1 MTYKWCLNLAKAA
14 VISLLLYFRLPGR
27 LQFSCTLA
35 WSCTSQ
41 AYNSFISS
49 PLIIL
54 QLWRIINN
62 RYTLS
67 CPVTPDAL
75 TVKGIPGDLTSHG
88 WMQGAFTS
96 PSNCD
101 LDPQYS
107 HSASRPQ
114 QRHYMDTTLFTHA
127 RGGERVPTV
136 IQRQV
141 VSIQRFIDIKQQ
153 HTATNR
159 SSTQWLTSVRAEINI
174 KGGSGGGASQDY
186 WRCSHQSRLQER

>member
-14 VISLLLYFRLPGR
+14 VISLLYFRLPGR

-62 RYTLS
+62 RHTLS

-127 RGGERVPTV
+127 RGGG
-136 IQRQV
+136 
-141 VSIQRFIDIKQQ
+141 
-153 HTATNR
+153 R
-159 SSTQWLTSVRAEINI
+159 SPDSDSA
-174 KGGSGGGASQDY
+174 SGCVY
-186 WRCSHQSRLQER
+186 PKIHRHQAAVHSN

>member
-1 MTYKWCLNLAKAA
+1 MHTGL
-14 VISLLLYFRLPGR
+14 
-27 LQFSCTLA
+27 
-35 WSCTSQ
+35 SCTSQ

-62 RYTLS
+62 RHTLS

-127 RGGERVPTV
+127 QGGKKSPDSDSALGCVYPKIHR
-136 IQRQV
+136 
-141 VSIQRFIDIKQQ
+141 
-153 HTATNR
+153 
-159 SSTQWLTSVRAEINI
+159 
-174 KGGSGGGASQDY
+174 
-186 WRCSHQSRLQER
+186 HQAAAHSN

>member
-1 MTYKWCLNLAKAA
+1 MSQRIFTLKKNTSVFNPKPVVTYKWCLNLAKAA

-62 RYTLS
+62 RHTLS

-127 RGGERVPTV
+127 QGGEKES
-136 IQRQV
+136 RQWFSV
-141 VSIQRFIDIKQQ
+141 RLCLSKD
-153 HTATNR
+153 
-159 SSTQWLTSVRAEINI
+159 SSTSSSSSQQLTDPARS
-174 KGGSGGGASQDY
+174 GSL
-186 WRCSHQSRLQER
+186 QSARKLT